1 MKDLAKNVYFL
12 TPSFV
17 LVLSDRKDYVVT
29 FFSQISKTDPN
40 LKKKKR
46 KRPPSQGIID
56 TQVCMPHLCG
66 T

>member
-40 LKKKKR
+40 LKKKKEKGHHHR
-46 KRPPSQGIID
+46 E
-56 TQVCMPHLCG
+56 
-66 T
+66 